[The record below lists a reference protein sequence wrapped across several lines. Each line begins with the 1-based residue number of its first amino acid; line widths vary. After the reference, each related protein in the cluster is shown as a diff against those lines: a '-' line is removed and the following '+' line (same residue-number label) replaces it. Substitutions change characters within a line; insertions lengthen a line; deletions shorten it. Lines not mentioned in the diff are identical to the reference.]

1 MTQSDST
8 APTDPRPG
16 ADGGAGGGARIVVG
30 PGKRVT
36 LHFSLLLDDGT
47 EIDSTRRGKPATFI
61 VGDGNLLQGFEEALF
76 GLGRGDDE
84 QLRIPPE
91 KAFGEPNAE
100 NLQRFPVSQ
109 FGDAVLEP
117 GLVVSFRDAAN
128 SELFGIV
135 QVVEGDEVVVDFN
148 HPLAGRTV
156 TFDVSVLRVEDYL
169 IT

>member
-1 MTQSDST
+1 MSERN
-8 APTDPRPG
+8 DPG
-16 ADGGAGGGARIVVG
+16 EQTVIG

-76 GLGRGDDE
+76 GLARGDDE

-91 KAFGEPNAE
+91 KAFGEPNE
-100 NLQRFPVSQ
+100 DNLQRFPAAQ
-109 FGDAVLEP
+109 FVDGSLEP

-128 SELFGIV
+128 SEVFGVV
-135 QVVEGDEVVVDFN
+135 QGLEGDEVLVDFN

-156 TFDVSVLRVEDYL
+156 IFDVSVLRVEDYL

>member
-1 MTQSDST
+1 MSD
-8 APTDPRPG
+8 
-16 ADGGAGGGARIVVG
+16 RIVVG

-47 EIDSTRRGKPATFI
+47 EVDSTRRGKPATFI
-61 VGDGNLLQGFEEALF
+61 VGDGNLLPGFEEALF

-91 KAFGEPNAE
+91 NAFGVPNPE
-100 NLQRFPVSQ
+100 NLQQFPASQ
-109 FGDAVLEP
+109 FADAEIEP

-128 SELFGIV
+128 SELFGVV
-135 QVVEGDEVVVDFN
+135 QGREGDEVVVDFN

-156 TFDVSVLRVEDYL
+156 IFDVSVLRVEDYL